1 MSGPGVAPRVG
12 VALCN
17 GPVHMTR
24 NWAILTAIALC
35 ACARERAH
43 DAPPVTIL
51 PRSEAELV
59 QQREQQ
65 ARTRPAAALREQRY
79 PLDSVN
85 RKITSGWRCPAVDA
99 REVTGGQIRFVPKV
113 MAIAPF
119 RERLD
124 QLEQVAIAVGKR
136 VYGRAPARIR
146 VAASYDC
153 RPVTGNRTRL
163 SEHALANAIDITA
176 FEFPASLSVGP
187 DRSLENL
194 TLAGELVV
202 SVDRHWHAKGEAVVE
217 RHARFLTE
225 LTDELVA
232 RGIFRTMLGPAH
244 PDHEDHFHFDMA
256 PYAYVKL

>member
-1 MSGPGVAPRVG
+1 

-17 GPVHMTR
+17 DPVSKVP
-24 NWAILTAIALC
+24 NWAILTAITLC

-51 PRSEAELV
+51 PQSEAELV

-65 ARTRPAAALREQRY
+65 ARISPAAAARGLPY

-85 RKITSGWRCPAVDA
+85 RKLTSGWRCPAVDA
-99 REVTGGQIRFVPKV
+99 REVTGRQVRFVPKV

-119 RERLD
+119 SERLA
-124 QLEQVAIAVGKR
+124 QLEQVASEVGKR

-153 RPVTGNRTRL
+153 RPVTGNRSRL

-202 SVDRHWHAKGEAVVE
+202 RVDRHWHAKGDPIVE
-217 RHARFLTE
+217 RHARFLSE

-232 RGIFRTMLGPAH
+232 RRVFRTMLGPAH
-244 PDHEDHFHFDMA
+244 PDHHDHFHFDMA
-256 PYAYVKL
+256 PYPYVRL